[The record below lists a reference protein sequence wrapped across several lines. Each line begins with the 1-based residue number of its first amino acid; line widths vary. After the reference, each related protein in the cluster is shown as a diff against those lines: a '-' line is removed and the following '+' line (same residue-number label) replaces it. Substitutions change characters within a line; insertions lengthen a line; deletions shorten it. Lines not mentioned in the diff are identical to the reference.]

1 MKDSDSE
8 IYSVSDVN
16 RYIKEVLETSFV
28 GYIMVEGEI
37 SQLQKSQLGHIYITL
52 KDEKC
57 SVRCT
62 LWNSRVNNLDL
73 EPEIGLKVIIKSKVS
88 FYEKTGSYQLDIIGM
103 SSTGAGEFH
112 KLFEK
117 LKLKLKNEGLFET
130 KFKKELPIYPKNIS
144 IITSLTGSVLQDIL
158 KILDRRVT
166 GINIEV
172 FACNV
177 QGKNC
182 ATSIIKQLV
191 TINKKN
197 TSDII
202 IIARGGGSLEDLI
215 EYNNEYLARQI
226 YNSKIPIITAIGHE
240 TDTTIADLVSDMR
253 SATPSEAAEIATS
266 VTSNDV
272 QDSLNEYK
280 NNLINIIKTHVNNL
294 KYQLREKINV
304 IDNNNPIIKINNY
317 YQKIELFQEALRSKL
332 LSNLIHEKNEI
343 NNFMI
348 QLKNENPQTKI
359 FELQSKLNN
368 NKDFIKNLFLNII
381 NSNKNSLNLKKNT
394 IKDISPLNIL
404 DKGYSLIYSNGK
416 IANKISNFKIKS
428 DIKIR
433 IKDGEVISSVKK
445 ITRLDH

>member
-1 MKDSDSE
+1 MKNSDSE

-16 RYIKEVLETSFV
+16 RYIKEVLETSFA

-62 LWNSRVNNLDL
+62 LWKSRINNLDV
-73 EPEIGLKVIIKSKVS
+73 EPEEGLKVIIKSKVS
-88 FYEKTGSYQLDIIGM
+88 FYEKTGSYQLDIAGM
-103 SSTGAGEFH
+103 SSAGAGKFH
-112 KLFEK
+112 ELFEK

-130 KFKKELPIYPKNIS
+130 KFKKELPVYPKNIS
-144 IITSLTGSVLQDIL
+144 IVTSLTGSVLQDIL
-158 KILDRRVT
+158 KILSRRVS

-172 FACNV
+172 VACNV
-177 QGKNC
+177 QGSNC
-182 ATSIIKQLV
+182 AASIIKQLV

-197 TSDII
+197 TSEVI

-215 EYNNEYLARQI
+215 EFNNEYLARQI

-240 TDTTIADLVSDMR
+240 TDTTISDLVSDKR
-253 SATPSEAAEIATS
+253 AATPSEAAEIATS
-266 VTSNDV
+266 ITSNDV
-272 QDSLNEYK
+272 QNSLDEYK
-280 NNLINIIKTHVNNL
+280 SNLTNIINAYTNSL
-294 KYQLREKINV
+294 KYQLREKTNI
-304 IDNNNPIIKINNY
+304 IDNNNPITKINNY

-332 LSNLIHEKNEI
+332 LSNLIHEKNII
-343 NNFMI
+343 NNFKI
-348 QLKNENPQTKI
+348 QLKGENPKTKI
-359 FELQSKLNN
+359 FELQSRLDN
-368 NKDFIKNLFLNII
+368 NKEFIKNLFSNII
-381 NSNKNSLNLKKNT
+381 NNNKNSLNLKRNT

-416 IANKISNFKIKS
+416 IANKVSNFKIKS

-433 IKDGEVISSVKK
+433 IKDGEVISSIKK
-445 ITRLDH
+445 ITRLDY

>member
-1 MKDSDSE
+1 MKNSDSE

-16 RYIKEVLETSFV
+16 RYIKEVLEISFA

-62 LWNSRVNNLDL
+62 LWKSRVSNLDV
-73 EPEIGLKVIIKSKVS
+73 EPEEGLKVIIKSKVS
-88 FYEKTGSYQLDIIGM
+88 FYEKTGSYQLDIAGM
-103 SSTGAGEFH
+103 SSAGAGKFH
-112 KLFEK
+112 ELFEK

-144 IITSLTGSVLQDIL
+144 IVTSLTGSVLQDIL
-158 KILDRRVT
+158 KILSRRVS

-177 QGKNC
+177 QGSNC
-182 ATSIIKQLV
+182 AASIIKQLV

-197 TSDII
+197 TSEVI

-215 EYNNEYLARQI
+215 EFNNEYLARQI

-240 TDTTIADLVSDMR
+240 TDTTIVDLVSDKR
-253 SATPSEAAEIATS
+253 AATPSEAAEIATS
-266 VTSNDV
+266 ITSNDL
-272 QDSLNEYK
+272 QNSLDEYK
-280 NNLINIIKTHVNNL
+280 SNLTNIINLYTNSL
-294 KYQLREKINV
+294 KYQLREKINI
-304 IDNNNPIIKINNY
+304 IDNNNPITKINNY

-332 LSNLIHEKNEI
+332 LSNLIHEKNII
-343 NNFMI
+343 NNFKI
-348 QLKNENPQTKI
+348 QLKDENPKTKI
-359 FELQSKLNN
+359 FELQSRLDN
-368 NKDFIKNLFLNII
+368 NKEFIKNLFSNIV
-381 NSNKNSLNLKKNT
+381 NNNKNSLNLKRNT

-416 IANKISNFKIKS
+416 IANKVSNFKIKS

-433 IKDGEVISSVKK
+433 IKDGEVISSIKK
-445 ITRLDH
+445 ITRLDY

>member
-1 MKDSDSE
+1 MKNSDSE

-16 RYIKEVLETSFV
+16 RYIKEVLETSFA

-57 SVRCT
+57 SVKCT
-62 LWNSRVNNLDL
+62 LWKSRVSNLDV
-73 EPEIGLKVIIKSKVS
+73 EPEEGLKVIIKSKVS
-88 FYEKTGSYQLDIIGM
+88 FYEKTGSYQLDIAGM
-103 SSTGAGEFH
+103 CSAGAGKFH
-112 KLFEK
+112 ELFEK

-144 IITSLTGSVLQDIL
+144 IVTSLTGSVLQDIL
-158 KILDRRVT
+158 KILSRRVS

-177 QGKNC
+177 QGSNC
-182 ATSIIKQLV
+182 AASIIKQLV

-197 TSDII
+197 TSEVI

-215 EYNNEYLARQI
+215 EFNNEYLARQI

-240 TDTTIADLVSDMR
+240 TDTTIADLVSDKR
-253 SATPSEAAEIATS
+253 AATPSEAAEIATS
-266 VTSNDV
+266 ITSNDL
-272 QDSLNEYK
+272 QNSLDEYK
-280 NNLINIIKTHVNNL
+280 SNLTNIINLYTNSL
-294 KYQLREKINV
+294 KYQLREKINI
-304 IDNNNPIIKINNY
+304 IDNNNPITKINNY

-332 LSNLIHEKNEI
+332 LSNLIHEKNII
-343 NNFMI
+343 NNFKI
-348 QLKNENPQTKI
+348 QLKGENPKTKI
-359 FELQSKLNN
+359 FELQSRLDN
-368 NKDFIKNLFLNII
+368 NKEFIKNLFSNIV
-381 NSNKNSLNLKKNT
+381 NNNKNALNLKRNT

-416 IANKISNFKIKS
+416 IANKVSNFKIKS

-433 IKDGEVISSVKK
+433 IKDGEVISSIKK
-445 ITRLDH
+445 ITRLDY